1 MAQNGTPKTDIEPI
15 RIFRP
20 GTFTSVEGTQVSFGA
35 AELQA
40 IAAAYDAETDPAPLV
55 IGHPQ
60 VEDPAYGW
68 VDRLAVEDGV
78 LVAYPGQVEPS
89 FAELVRQGRYRKVS
103 AQLYPPDHVANPVPG
118 GWSLKH
124 IGFLG
129 AHAPGVKGLG
139 TVSLAAGDVGDL
151 ITIINQETIMSDKKS
166 GEGPNNQA
174 ASFAEREAA
183 LAEREAALKE
193 REDAAAKA
201 AADARHADHVS
212 FAEALVKDAKLAP
225 AGKAKLVA
233 IMDRLGDSVD
243 VLSFGE
249 GAAANMSPVAAL
261 KSLLAGAQPLVSLGE
276 AAPAE
281 KAGSKAVA
289 SFAAPP
295 GYQIDPEQLEVHGK
309 ARALMADHP
318 NLSLID
324 AVRRVQAG

>member
-1 MAQNGTPKTDIEPI
+1 MPQSDSPQPI

-35 AELQA
+35 GELQA
-40 IAAAYDAETDPAPLV
+40 IADAYDAAADPAPLV
-55 IGHPQ
+55 IGHPRI
-60 VEDPAYGW
+60 EDPAYGW
-68 VDRLAVEDGV
+68 VDRLAVEDGA
-78 LVAYPGQVEPS
+78 LVAYPGDVEPS

-103 AQLYPPDHVANPVPG
+103 AQLYPPDHPANPKPG

-124 IGFLG
+124 VGFLG

-139 TVSLAAGDVGDL
+139 TVSLAAGDAGDL
-151 ITIINQETIMSDKKS
+151 ITIINQETVMSDKKT
-166 GEGPNNQA
+166 GEQPKGEDQA

-183 LAEREAALKE
+183 LAEREAGLKK

-212 FAEALVKDAKLAP
+212 FAEGLVKDAKLAP

-233 IMDRLGDSVD
+233 IMDRLGETPD
-243 VLSFGE
+243 VVSFGE
-249 GAAANMSPVAAL
+249 GDGDKLAPVAAL
-261 KSLLAGAQPLVSLGE
+261 KSLLSGAKPLVSLGE

-281 KAGSKAVA
+281 KGGGAKVA

-295 GYQIDPEQLEVHGK
+295 GYDVDPEQLELHAK
-309 ARALMADHP
+309 ARALMVDNP
-318 NLSLID
+318 NLTLID
-324 AVRRVQAG
+324 AVRRVSAS